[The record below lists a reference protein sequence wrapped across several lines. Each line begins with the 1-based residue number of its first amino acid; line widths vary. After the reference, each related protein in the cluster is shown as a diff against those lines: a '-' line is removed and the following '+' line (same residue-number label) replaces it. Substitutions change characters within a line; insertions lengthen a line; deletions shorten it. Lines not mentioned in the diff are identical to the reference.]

1 MPLNFQQLAAQGG
14 GQSLLG
20 VNLFAQGEVLAIQA
34 VHGDDIFMLHQSM
47 SFWEPR
53 EIIFEAANQQ
63 VLRFWGVSH

>member
-1 MPLNFQQLAAQGG
+1 ME
-14 GQSLLG
+14 
-20 VNLFAQGEVLAIQA
+20 GEVLAIQA

-63 VLRFWGVSH
+63 VLSFWGVSH